1 MASSMEAQRKSLPIY
16 SARDR
21 LIREIKTNPCCIVV
35 GETGSGKTTQ
45 IPQYLHE
52 TGLSKKGLIGITQPR
67 RVAAISIAT
76 RVAKEQS
83 VSLGAEVGYAVRFED
98 CTGPSTKIKY
108 QTDGLLLREAIQ
120 DPLLSRY
127 SVVILD
133 EAHERTVHT
142 DVLFGVIKGA
152 QKERRERH
160 IKLLRIVIMSATLD
174 TSSYSNYFNNAKVL
188 YIQGRQ
194 YHVNVYYT
202 LKPQS
207 DYIHSAITTV
217 LQLHGEEESGENGD
231 ILVFLTGQDEI
242 ESMLHTLIQ
251 CKSLFPS
258 HWKDMMVLPLF
269 SALPSAQQQKVF
281 QKPPPNTR
289 KVILSTNIAE
299 TSLTL
304 SGVKYVID
312 TGMVKG
318 RGYNPLMGLDLLL
331 VQPISK
337 AQARQRLG
345 RAGRESEGYCYRLYT
360 EESFLQLEENTVPEI
375 QRCNLS
381 SVLLQLLAM
390 GIKDIL
396 SFEFMDQPP
405 EESLIAALEELVLL
419 KAVNK
424 EENGEE
430 TLELTPLGQRMSSFP
445 LSPSLSSCL
454 LASVDYDCVVELV
467 TLVSLLSVDTVLYTP
482 TDGREKADLARMK
495 FFCPE
500 GDHLLLM
507 KIHKAYQTSNEKK
520 SWCHDNYIHARNMST
535 VQDIRKQLK
544 EICRQNSLQLTSN
557 NDGERLRKTLLCG
570 FFRNVAE
577 HVRDGKYLTV
587 LSRQEVFI
595 HPSSCLFS
603 VTPPPPFVMY
613 TELVH
618 TTKCYMRMVSVID
631 PKWLFEIAPNYF
643 HKTMTTN
650 MIQD

>member
-1 MASSMEAQRKSLPIY
+1 M
-16 SARDR
+16 
-21 LIREIKTNPCCIVV
+21 
-35 GETGSGKTTQ
+35 
-45 IPQYLHE
+45 
-52 TGLSKKGLIGITQPR
+52 
-67 RVAAISIAT
+67 
-76 RVAKEQS
+76 
-83 VSLGAEVGYAVRFED
+83 
-98 CTGPSTKIKY
+98 
-108 QTDGLLLREAIQ
+108 
-120 DPLLSRY
+120 
-127 SVVILD
+127 ILD
-133 EAHERTVHT
+133 EAHERTIHT

-174 TSSYSNYFNNAKVL
+174 TSSYSKYFNNAKVL

-217 LQLHGEEESGENGD
+217 LQLHGEDEREEDKTGD

-251 CKSLFPS
+251 CRSLFPP
-258 HWKDMMVLPLF
+258 HWKDMIVLPLF
-269 SALPSAQQQKVF
+269 SALPLAQQQKVF
-281 QKPPPNTR
+281 QKSPPNTR

-345 RAGRESEGYCYRLYT
+345 RAGRESEGFCYRLYT

-390 GIKDIL
+390 GIKNIL

-419 KAVNK
+419 KAVSK
-424 EENGEE
+424 EESEEE
-430 TLELTPLGQRMSSFP
+430 TLQLTPLGKKMSSFP
-445 LSPSLSSCL
+445 LSPSLSSSL
-454 LASVDYDCVVELV
+454 IASVDYDCVVELV
-467 TLVSLLSVDTVLYTP
+467 TLVSMLSVDTVLYTP
-482 TDGREKADLARMK
+482 TDGKEKADLARMK

-500 GDHLLLM
+500 GDHLMLM

-520 SWCHDNYIHARNMST
+520 VIY
-535 VQDIRKQLK
+535 K
-544 EICRQNSLQLTSN
+544 N
-557 NDGERLRKTLLCG
+557 N
-570 FFRNVAE
+570 N
-577 HVRDGKYLTV
+577 
-587 LSRQEVFI
+587 
-595 HPSSCLFS
+595 
-603 VTPPPPFVMY
+603 
-613 TELVH
+613 
-618 TTKCYMRMVSVID
+618 
-631 PKWLFEIAPNYF
+631 
-643 HKTMTTN
+643 
-650 MIQD
+650 